1 MPKKLTILFAYFL
14 IYVVWGSTYYFI
26 GVALH
31 GFPTFLLGALRFST
45 AGLILLVIC
54 ACRGERVF
62 TPRLVGRSA
71 VSGIILLFID
81 MAVVMLAQRYVS
93 SSLVAVVASSTAI
106 WIMTL
111 DAPMWK
117 YTFRSKCTLAGIL
130 MGFAGV
136 GLLYAEQLEMTVKP
150 YTIIVNM
157 VFYCL

>member
-1 MPKKLTILFAYFL
+1 MPKKLAILFAYFL

-31 GFPTFLLGALRFST
+31 GFPTFLLSALRFST

-54 ACRGERVF
+54 ACRGERAF

-93 SSLVAVVASSTAI
+93 SSLVAVVASFTAI
-106 WIMTL
+106 WIMAL
-111 DAPMWK
+111 DAPMWNIP
-117 YTFRSKCTLAGIL
+117 FGANVSL
-130 MGFAGV
+130 
-136 GLLYAEQLEMTVKP
+136 P
-150 YTIIVNM
+150 
-157 VFYCL
+157 VF

>member
-1 MPKKLTILFAYFL
+1 MPKKLAILFAYFL

-31 GFPTFLLGALRFST
+31 GFPTFLLSVLRFST

-81 MAVVMLAQRYVS
+81 MAVVMLAQ
-93 SSLVAVVASSTAI
+93 I
-106 WIMTL
+106 CQQQ
-111 DAPMWK
+111 PGG
-117 YTFRSKCTLAGIL
+117 CG
-130 MGFAGV
+130 
-136 GLLYAEQLEMTVKP
+136 GLLYRYLDYGTRCSDVEIYLSEQMYPCRYFDGICRSRV
-150 YTIIVNM
+150 IVCRATGNDGNRTRS
-157 VFYCL
+157 

>member
-62 TPRLVGRSA
+62 TPRLVGTGR
-71 VSGIILLFID
+71 L
-81 MAVVMLAQRYVS
+81 
-93 SSLVAVVASSTAI
+93 
-106 WIMTL
+106 
-111 DAPMWK
+111 
-117 YTFRSKCTLAGIL
+117 
-130 MGFAGV
+130 
-136 GLLYAEQLEMTVKP
+136 
-150 YTIIVNM
+150 
-157 VFYCL
+157 

>member
-1 MPKKLTILFAYFL
+1 MPKKLAILFAYFL

-31 GFPTFLLGALRFST
+31 GFPTFLLSVLRFST

-93 SSLVAVVASSTAI
+93 SSLVAVVASFTAI
-106 WIMTL
+106 WIMAL
-111 DAPMWK
+111 DASDVEIYLSEQMYPCR
-117 YTFRSKCTLAGIL
+117 YFDGICRSR
-130 MGFAGV
+130 V
-136 GLLYAEQLEMTVKP
+136 
-150 YTIIVNM
+150 IVCRATGNDGNRTRS
-157 VFYCL
+157 